1 MAAIVTM
8 KNKFIAPLN
17 VFSCAGTADLGLVNL
32 ASNPV
37 GFPHQHKTVSPQSV
51 RVVGGDKRLW
61 KCPGKGNT
69 TRYCRGKEEEEGW
82 RKRKSETVST
92 LHSRLVRKRGL
103 KSSGAESS
111 VRARDQD
118 FSEARDRASI
128 SARGI

>member
-1 MAAIVTM
+1 MEVPKKRKHYKI
-8 KNKFIAPLN
+8 
-17 VFSCAGTADLGLVNL
+17 
-32 ASNPV
+32 
-37 GFPHQHKTVSPQSV
+37 PQ
-51 RVVGGDKRLW
+51 REGRRRGD
-61 KCPGKGNT
+61 GKGE
-69 TRYCRGKEEEEGW
+69 RE
-82 RKRKSETVST
+82 RKRGTVNT